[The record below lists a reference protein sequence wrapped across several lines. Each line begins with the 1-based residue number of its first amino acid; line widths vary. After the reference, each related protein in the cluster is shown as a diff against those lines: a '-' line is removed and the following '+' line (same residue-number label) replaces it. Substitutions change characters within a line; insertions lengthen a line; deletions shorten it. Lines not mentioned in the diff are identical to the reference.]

1 MKKVF
6 AALVLITAL
15 PGCDSNNATAEV
27 VNEGQGSAA
36 ASSSAAAST
45 ATSTTKAA
53 VSLGDSPINYQAAL
67 GRVPAV
73 VSMPGPCPFL
83 SDEGAKSAVK
93 TSYEL
98 ERKEVSNA
106 GCRWSYNAGFSI
118 EVTVKPI
125 DESIPVAQRRYN
137 IGVDTQLDPQA
148 GPGNNAVLVS
158 DTAFG
163 KPVPFGYGF
172 ELDDDAVFIHVTG
185 LQTDKDRLAVTA
197 AEIAQKLPNAP
208 LIEAQRRSESVT
220 FEPCSIWQ
228 NQAVQHTLQLADDDA
243 VSSHAS
249 GNSCIYKAFGG
260 DSGMATTLTVR
271 IGELDGSYHAKAIA
285 RGHEDVSG
293 FEFPVSATIEE
304 SDFGTYTK
312 ITGYLDGGAVEIF
325 ILDASKAQHKDA
337 SKQLLQ
343 NIASRVD
350 V

>member
-6 AALVLITAL
+6 AALILITAL
-15 PGCDSNNATAEV
+15 PGCDSNSATAEV

-36 ASSSAAAST
+36 VSSSSAASAEKS
-45 ATSTTKAA
+45 A
-53 VSLGDSPINYQAAL
+53 VSLGDNLINYQAAL

-83 SDEGAKSAVK
+83 SDDGAKSAVK
-93 TSYEL
+93 TTYEL
-98 ERKEVSNA
+98 ERKEVSNS

-137 IGVDTQLDPQA
+137 LGVDTELDTQD
-148 GPGNNAVLVS
+148 GPGNHAVLVS

-172 ELDDDAVFIHVTG
+172 ELNDDAIFIHVTG
-185 LQTDKDRLAVTA
+185 MQTDKKRLSATAV
-197 AEIAQKLPNAP
+197 EIAKMLPDAP
-208 LIEAQRRSESVT
+208 VIEPQRRSESVT

-228 NQAVQHTLQLADDDA
+228 NQAIQNALQLADNDT
-243 VSSHAS
+243 VTSHAS
-249 GNSCIYKAFGG
+249 GNSCIYKAYGG

-271 IGELDGSYHAKAIA
+271 IGELDVAYHKKAIE
-285 RGHEDVSG
+285 RGHAVVTG
-293 FEFPVSATIEE
+293 FDFPVSATIEE

-312 ITGYLDGGAVEIF
+312 IVGYLDGGAIEIF
-325 ILDASKAQHKDA
+325 ILDAAKAQHKDV

-343 NIASRVD
+343 NVASRIES
-350 V
+350 